1 MKSYQDKELVAKID
15 AYLAEHRDA
24 IVEDLKTLVAQ
35 KSVRSE
41 PVADCPFGEDVR
53 KVLDLGKKVA
63 EAHGFEAEVYDNH
76 MYALARWGKG
86 DKTIGLFSH
95 LDVVPE
101 GNGWMGKP
109 YEPFEYKGLLIGRGV
124 EDNKKAAVQGMY
136 VMQMLRDLEIPFQS
150 KVQLYM
156 GGSEETG
163 MEDVDQFVASH
174 PMPDFSLVPDSEF
187 PCCVCEKSSAGFAAK
202 AGRKFNQIVDFAG
215 GIAQNVV
222 PDLAHVTLKADEALE
237 AALKAN
243 ASEKYDFAREGEL
256 LTISA
261 HGIGAHAAS
270 PEGSVS
276 AFKMLADL
284 LAATEGVDKEDRA
297 TMAFVGKIL
306 ADNYGE
312 ALHIAKEDE
321 LSGKLTCISGIAST
335 EDGVLH
341 LNFDSRCAISTTE
354 EGVKAGLESCFGPE
368 GWELT
373 RYKYGK
379 GYAYPKDDP
388 RIVMLT
394 DLCNAVTGKQYEP
407 FIMGGGTY
415 VKHLQNAIGYGAAFP
430 DESFPELEFG
440 SGWAHQ
446 ANEANRISDMLLGI
460 KILLLAVIEID
471 RYLHQ

>member
-15 AYLAEHRDA
+15 AYLAEHRDE
-24 IVEDLKTLVAQ
+24 IVEDLKKLVSQ
-35 KSVRSE
+35 KSVRQD
-41 PVADCPFGEDVR
+41 PTADCPFGDDVR
-53 KVLDLGKKVA
+53 KVLELGKA
-63 EAHGFEAEVYDNH
+63 MAIDHGFEAEIYDGN
-76 MYALARWGKG
+76 MYALARSGEG

-124 EDNKKAAVQGMY
+124 EDNKKAAIQSMY
-136 VMQMLRDLEIPFQS
+136 VMQMIRELGIPFS
-150 KVQLYM
+150 SRIQLYM
-156 GGSEETG
+156 GGAEETG
-163 MEDVDQFVASH
+163 MEDLQQFVKSH

-202 AGRKFNQIVDFAG
+202 AGRKFNQITDFSG

-243 ASEKYDFAREGEL
+243 ATEKYDFAREGDL
-256 LTISA
+256 LTITA

-276 AFKMLADL
+276 SFKMLADL
-284 LAATEGVDKEDRA
+284 LAGTEGVDADDRA
-297 TMAFVGKIL
+297 IMAFVGKVL

-321 LSGKLTCISGIAST
+321 LSGKLTCISGVAST
-335 EDGVLH
+335 VDGVLH
-341 LNFDSRCAISTTE
+341 LDFDSRCAISTTE

-379 GYAYPKDDP
+379 GYAVPKDDP

-394 DLCNAVTGKQYEP
+394 ELCNEVAGKNYEP

-415 VKHLQNAIGYGAAFP
+415 ARYLQNAIGYGAGFP

-446 ANEANRISDMLLGI
+446 ANEANRISDMMLGI

-471 RYLHQ
+471 RYLHK